1 MKHSLI
7 AAAMLAL
14 VGAANAQVAWV
25 PTDSVTRTESFNNI
39 AGLPDLAA
47 GTSLTI
53 GDLTGGAA
61 GDYLYTFTYLGQE
74 SGFSDSL
81 HLVIN
86 GTNLTEFDAVG
97 TSISAV
103 YGPGFANFSFEGD
116 AGSFA
121 INGGAKSPG
130 TSIGLIGTDLTV
142 TTGAA
147 AGTYAFVLGYNDS
160 AGTAKLGDW
169 DDFVVGV
176 NVAVVAVPEP
186 ETYALML
193 AGLGAMGFVAR
204 RRQRQG

>member
-1 MKHSLI
+1 MKRSLI

-25 PTDSVTRTESFNNI
+25 PTATVTRSETFDNI
-39 AGLPDLAA
+39 AGLPNLAA

-53 GDLTGGAA
+53 GDLTGGAV
-61 GDYLYTFTYLGQE
+61 GTNQYTFTYLGQE

-86 GTNLTEFDAVG
+86 GTSLTEANAVG
-97 TSISAV
+97 TSISAAA
-103 YGPGFANFSFEGD
+103 GPGFVNFSFEGD
-116 AGSFA
+116 IGSFA

-130 TSIGLIGTDLTV
+130 TSIGLIGTNLTV

-160 AGTAKLGDW
+160 AGSAVLGDW

-176 NVAVVAVPEP
+176 NVTPVPEP

-193 AGLGAMGFVAR
+193 AGLGAMAFVAR
-204 RRQRQG
+204 RRKHQG

>member
-1 MKHSLI
+1 MKRSLI

-25 PTDSVTRTESFNNI
+25 PTATVTRTESFNNI
-39 AGLPDLAA
+39 AGLSDLAA

-53 GDLTGGAA
+53 GDLSGGADA
-61 GDYLYTFTYLGQE
+61 YAYTFTYLGQE

-86 GTNLTEFDAVG
+86 GSSLTEFNAVG

-103 YGPGFANFSFEGD
+103 AGPGFVNFNFEGD

-130 TSIGLIGTDLTV
+130 TSIGLIGTNLTV

-160 AGTAKLGDW
+160 AGSATLGDW

-176 NVAVVAVPEP
+176 NVTAVPEP

-193 AGLGAMGFVAR
+193 AGLGAMAFVAR
-204 RRQRQG
+204 RRQQR

>member
-1 MKHSLI
+1 MKRSLI

-25 PTDSVTRTESFNNI
+25 PSATVTRTESFNNI

-47 GTSLTI
+47 GTTLSI

-61 GDYLYTFTYLGQE
+61 GTYRYTFTYLGQE
-74 SGFSDSL
+74 SGFLDSL

-86 GTNLTEFDAVG
+86 GTSLTEANAVG

-103 YGPGFANFSFEGD
+103 AGPGFVNFNFEGD
-116 AGSFA
+116 SGSFA

-130 TSIGLIGTDLTV
+130 TSIGLIGTGLTV
-142 TTGAA
+142 TSGAA

-160 AGTAKLGDW
+160 AGSAVLGDW

-176 NVAVVAVPEP
+176 NVAPVPEP